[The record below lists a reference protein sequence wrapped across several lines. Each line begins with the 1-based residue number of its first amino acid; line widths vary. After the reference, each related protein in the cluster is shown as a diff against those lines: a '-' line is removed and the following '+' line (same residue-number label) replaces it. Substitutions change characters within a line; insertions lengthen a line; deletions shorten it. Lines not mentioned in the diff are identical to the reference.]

1 MKKNRCLEKLEKVK
15 GQKMKLSVKM
25 KKQKDK
31 NNNKASQISKNVK
44 GGNLAGMTRQKLE

>member
-1 MKKNRCLEKLEKVK
+1 MFRKAGG
-15 GQKMKLSVKM
+15 GQRSKDEIVGED